1 MSTTA
6 IHPPAAAE
14 PAPLRGAALHL
25 GIAEQ
30 GKLHAL
36 AGDHQEALRHYREAI
51 RLAVG
56 SGAPEV
62 CFRHYTQCVLESLE
76 HTGAWAEILAFC
88 ERVRAHYAAN
98 PPPHELA
105 RLDLACAHEREGVVL
120 LKRGDA
126 AAATAALA
134 LALAQAGPGRLPLA
148 EELHGWLRRG
158 MQVDARRIE
167 QQQRRH
173 RYFIVER
180 EAVRPERAIQLPKAL
195 GAPLG

>member
-1 MSTTA
+1 MSTAEATTS
-6 IHPPAAAE
+6 PTAE
-14 PAPLRGAALHL
+14 PARPRTAALHL

-36 AGDHQEALRHYREAI
+36 AGDHGEALRHYREAL

-76 HTGAWAEILAFC
+76 HMGAWNEILEFC

-126 AAATAALA
+126 AAAQVALA
-134 LALAQAGPGRLPLA
+134 RAVELVGPGRLPLA

-158 MQVDARRIE
+158 MQIDARRME

-195 GAPLG
+195 GAPLR

>member
-1 MSTTA
+1 MSPTDTSA
-6 IHPPAAAE
+6 SQAAE
-14 PAPLRGAALHL
+14 PGRPRSAALHF

-36 AGDHQEALRHYREAI
+36 AGDHEEALRHYREAI
-51 RLAVG
+51 RLAVT

-76 HTGAWAEILAFC
+76 HMSAWTEILEFC

-120 LKRGDA
+120 LKRGDTA
-126 AAATAALA
+126 AALA
-134 LALAQAGPGRLPLA
+134 ALAQAREQAGPGRLPLA
-148 EELHGWLRRG
+148 EELLGWLRRG
-158 MQVDARRIE
+158 MQIDARRIE

>member
-1 MSTTA
+1 MSPIATSA
-6 IHPPAAAE
+6 APAAE
-14 PAPLRGAALHL
+14 PSLPRSVALHL

-30 GKLHAL
+30 GKLHAV
-36 AGDHQEALRHYREAI
+36 AGDHDEALRHYREAI

-76 HTGAWAEILAFC
+76 HMGAWGEILAFC

-105 RLDLACAHEREGVVL
+105 CLDLASTHEREGVVL

-126 AAATAALA
+126 AAAKASLA
-134 LALAQAGPGRLPLA
+134 LAVEHAGPGRLPLSD
-148 EELHGWLRRG
+148 ELLGWLRRG
-158 MQVDARRIE
+158 MQIDARRIE

-180 EAVRPERAIQLPKAL
+180 EAIRPERAIRLPKAL
-195 GAPLG
+195 GAPLR

>member
-1 MSTTA
+1 MSTGEAIPGTTA
-6 IHPPAAAE
+6 V
-14 PAPLRGAALHL
+14 ALHL

-36 AGDHQEALRHYREAI
+36 AGDHSEALRHYREAI

-76 HTGAWAEILAFC
+76 HTGAWDEVLAFC
-88 ERVRAHYAAN
+88 ERVQGHYAAH

-105 RLDLACAHEREGVVL
+105 RLDLASAHEREGVVL

-126 AAATAALA
+126 AAAQAALA
-134 LALAQAGPGRLPLA
+134 RAVEHAGPGRLPLA
-148 EELHGWLRRG
+148 EELLGWLRRG
-158 MQVDARRIE
+158 MQIDARRVL
-167 QQQRRH
+167 QQQARH

-180 EAVRPERAIQLPKAL
+180 EAVQPERAIQLPKAV
-195 GAPLG
+195 GAPLR

>member
-1 MSTTA
+1 MS
-6 IHPPAAAE
+6 AAE
-14 PAPLRGAALHL
+14 PTPRSAALHL

-76 HTGAWAEILAFC
+76 HMGAWGEVLEFC
-88 ERVRAHYAAN
+88 ARVRAHYEAH

-120 LKRGDA
+120 LRRGDA
-126 AAATAALA
+126 AAARAALA
-134 LALAQAGPGRLPLA
+134 RAVELAGAGRLPLA

-158 MQVDARRIE
+158 MQVDARRLE

-173 RYFIVER
+173 RYYIVER
-180 EAVRPERAIQLPKAL
+180 EAVRPERAIQLPEAL
-195 GAPLG
+195 GAPLR

>member
-1 MSTTA
+1 MSTTQTTA
-6 IHPPAAAE
+6 ELAAE
-14 PAPLRGAALHL
+14 PTRPITAALHL

-36 AGDHQEALRHYREAI
+36 AGDHGEALRHYREAI

-76 HTGAWAEILAFC
+76 HMGAWSEILEFC
-88 ERVRAHYAAN
+88 ERVRAHYAAH

-120 LKRGDA
+120 LKRGDPTA
-126 AAATAALA
+126 ARAALA
-134 LALAQAGPGRLPLA
+134 RAVEHAGPGRLPLA
-148 EELHGWLRRG
+148 EELNGWLRRG
-158 MQVDARRIE
+158 MQIDARRIE